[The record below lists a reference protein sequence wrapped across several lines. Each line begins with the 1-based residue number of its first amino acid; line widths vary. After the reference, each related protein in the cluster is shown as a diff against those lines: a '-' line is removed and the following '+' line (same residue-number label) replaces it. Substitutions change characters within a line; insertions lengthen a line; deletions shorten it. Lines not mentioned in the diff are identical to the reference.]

1 LGNQRKNL
9 IPIKIYFTLSI
20 ELLKYG
26 LAYMRFSTM
35 PDPTNNDSQISYDFD
50 YIIIG
55 SGFGGSVSA
64 MRLAQK
70 GYSVAVI
77 ESGKR
82 WKSEDFPKTNWSLS
96 KYLWMPKVFC
106 YGIQR
111 INLLN
116 DFMLVSGAGVGGGSL
131 VYACTLYV
139 PGEKFFKSS
148 TYSKMGGEASLIPY
162 YNVAKTM
169 LGVEENPKLWEPDEL
184 LLQTAKEFGKEKTF
198 RKTPVGIYFGTVK
211 KNQKTINGDPY
222 FDGDGPERIA
232 CNFCGGCMVGCRFK
246 AKNTLD
252 KNYLYFAEKLG
263 AVVVPETKVI
273 ELIPLDQEGNSNPS
287 NCGEYGYEI
296 RTESTTG
303 WFGSP
308 KKTFKAKSVIVSAS
322 VMGTV
327 GLLTKMKQ
335 EGKLPRLSS
344 RLGDVVR
351 TNSETILP
359 ITVYGKDVDFS
370 KGIAITSSVH
380 PDEHTHI
387 EPVRYSKGSDFFGLM
402 GSAFVDG
409 GGSIPR
415 WAKWLWTIVSR
426 PIYFLKAS
434 NPIGLAQKSI
444 ILLVMQTVDNSV
456 RLIRRRRLIWPFQK
470 TMTSALSSGEKTPTY
485 IPIANEFAKVLARI
499 SGGIPRSSITDV
511 VLDAPIT
518 GHIMG
523 GCIVGDTPEE
533 GVIDSQN
540 RVHGYENL
548 RVCDASMLTVNLGVN
563 PSLTITALTERA
575 MSFIPTKKGNL
586 PYTFSFEKRLG
597 LDSIVFQGKRKLT
610 SADLAKPSKR
620 SKPTSKKSKSKSI
633 SSKK

>member
-1 LGNQRKNL
+1 MEK
-9 IPIKIYFTLSI
+9 
-20 ELLKYG
+20 
-26 LAYMRFSTM
+26 
-35 PDPTNNDSQISYDFD
+35 ISYDFD

-70 GYSVAVI
+70 GYSVAVL

-82 WKSEDFPKTNWSLS
+82 WRSQDFPKTNWSLS
-96 KYLWMPKVFC
+96 KYLWLPKLFC

-116 DFMLVSGAGVGGGSL
+116 DFLLVSGAGVGGGSL

-139 PGEKFFKSS
+139 PGQKFFDSS
-148 TYSKMGGEASLIPY
+148 VYSKMGGEKSLLPFY
-162 YNVAKTM
+162 DVAKYM
-169 LGVEENPKLWEPDEL
+169 LGVTENPRLWEPDRFL
-184 LLQTAKEFGKEKTF
+184 LETARDMGKEDTF
-198 RKTPVGIYFGTVK
+198 RKTPVGIYFG
-211 KNQKTINGDPY
+211 KTPADSDIQNKEAQAEGQTLELKDPY
-222 FDGDGPERIA
+222 FMGEGPDRA
-232 CNFCGGCMVGCRFK
+232 PCNFCGGCMVGCRYK

-252 KNYLYFAEKLG
+252 KNYLFFAEKLG
-263 AVVVPETKVI
+263 AIVYPETKAV
-273 ELIPLDQEGNSNPS
+273 ELSPMNSR
-287 NCGEYGYEI
+287 GEEDPDSSGKFGYLVK
-296 RTESTTG
+296 TESTTG
-303 WFGSP
+303 WFGLP
-308 KKTFKAKSVIVSAS
+308 KKTLRARSVIVSAS

-335 EGKLPRLSS
+335 KGKLKNLSP

-359 ITVYGKDVDFS
+359 VTIYGKDIDYS
-370 KGIAITSSVH
+370 QGIAITSSVH
-380 PDEHTHI
+380 PDEDTHI

-402 GSAFVDG
+402 GTAFVDG
-409 GGSIPR
+409 GGSVPR

-434 NPIGLAQKSI
+434 NPIGLAKKSV

-456 RLIRRRRLIWPFQK
+456 RLVRKRRWIWPFQK
-470 TMTSALSSGEKTPTY
+470 SMTSTLSTGEKTPTY
-485 IPIANEFAKVLARI
+485 IPIANEFAKKLAEKT
-499 SGGIPRSSITDV
+499 GGIPRSSITDV

-540 RVHGYENL
+540 RVHGYQNL

-575 MSFIPTKKGNL
+575 MSFIPPKSFHSSESSESSDSPDHSEKSQEPGVFVFPFEKKNGIDKIVFDGRSLNQSGRSVPPSAKKRPQASKKASGRTKKKTG
-586 PYTFSFEKRLG
+586 
-597 LDSIVFQGKRKLT
+597 
-610 SADLAKPSKR
+610 
-620 SKPTSKKSKSKSI
+620 
-633 SSKK
+633 